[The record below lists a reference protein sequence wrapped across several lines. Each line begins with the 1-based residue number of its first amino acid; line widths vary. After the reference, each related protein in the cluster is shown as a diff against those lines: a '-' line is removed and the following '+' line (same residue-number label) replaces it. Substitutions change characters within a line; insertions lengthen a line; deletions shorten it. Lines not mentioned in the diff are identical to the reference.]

1 MRSYKGTYILS
12 PINHKETYKLTDDT
26 EIFISKK
33 FENNLRERNPQLGI
47 VEAVCEDNSYNL
59 NVGDIVAVNHFTFY
73 GDIGKDKSFILQD
86 HVEYEGKKLF
96 RVIPRQIFFKYNNQT
111 PEPVGNFILCQNV
124 EEKETL
130 GFDPNRGTFFKTN
143 YFDQKGTVAFG
154 NDKFKKGDEVLVLKS
169 AFYLVTLD
177 KVDYFKVR
185 EDEIVAKEID
195 GEAVPVGNNFM
206 VEYLPDEYQNG
217 YSPLLVGTGVHIT
230 NNVSATVTKVSN
242 EPVLSEVLLAYTEE
256 KELGWRGEVAAGDKL
271 QVYRQQGVPFNNKWI
286 INQDNVVYSYEKA

>member
-47 VEAVCEDNSYNL
+47 VEAVCDDNPYDL
-59 NVGDIVAVNHFTFY
+59 KVGDIVAVNHFTFY

-130 GFDPNRGTFFKTN
+130 GFDPNQGTFFKTN
-143 YFDQKGTVAFG
+143 YFDQKGTVVFG
-154 NDKFKKGDEVLVLKS
+154 NDKFKKGDEILVLKS
-169 AFYLVTLD
+169 SFYLITLD

-185 EDEIVAKEID
+185 EDEIVAKVID

-230 NNVSATVTKVSN
+230 NNVSATVTNVSN

-256 KELGWRGEVAAGDKL
+256 KQLGWRGEVSVGDKL